1 MEPSWLLGIEEN
13 QFDSS
18 FNTLLEFVIYLE
30 IVRLPEVLL

>member
-1 MEPSWLLGIEEN
+1 MEPSWLLRIEEN

-18 FNTLLEFVIYLE
+18 FKTLLEFVIYLE